1 MSSVV
6 AICNRALQK
15 LGASRIRALD
25 EDTPNARSCA
35 VAYESV
41 RDAELRAHPWAFA
54 ISRLV
59 LAASDAAPVF
69 GFGYAYPWPA
79 DCLRPLHDVTGPDW
93 TSEGRMLLS
102 DQGPALPLRYVRRV
116 ETPTDFD
123 ASFVEALACRLA
135 LELCEEITQSNTK
148 KSDMAAQYKQ
158 ALAEARRTNAIERAF
173 QEPADD
179 SWVAVR
185 AGG

>member
-35 VAYESV
+35 AAYEIV

-79 DCLRPLHDVTGPDW
+79 DCLRPLHDVNGPDW

-102 DQGPALPLRYVRRV
+102 DQGPALPLRYIRRV

-123 ASFVEALACRLA
+123 AAFVEALACRLA

-148 KSDMAAQYKQ
+148 KADAAQQYRA
-158 ALAEARRTNAIERAF
+158 ALAEARRANAIERAY
-173 QEPADD
+173 QIPATDD
-179 SWVAVR
+179 WLLAR
-185 AGG
+185 Y